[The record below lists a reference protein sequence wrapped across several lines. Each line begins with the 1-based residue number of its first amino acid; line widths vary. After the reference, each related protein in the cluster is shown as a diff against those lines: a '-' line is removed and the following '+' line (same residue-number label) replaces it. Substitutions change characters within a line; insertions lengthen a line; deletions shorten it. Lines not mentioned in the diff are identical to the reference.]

1 MGTGDFMDYTAG
13 IEDLIK
19 GFLDQQVILQRVKEK
34 EDEEKNTLHF
44 DNVIESTAEVVEEV
58 VYVG

>member
-1 MGTGDFMDYTAG
+1 MGDFYSDNGVDELIYMFMAQQ
-13 IEDLIK
+13 DLLENARRK
-19 GFLDQQVILQRVKEK
+19 REEK
-34 EDEEKNTLHF
+34 EAEEATLHF